1 MSQLPRAALKQG
13 FYAVREVLR
22 TDWNP
27 VGCEGLPEDEYDSYI
42 WPIVRLLREGA
53 DETALA
59 EHLREVEL
67 FYFSRDTP
75 VANLLPIARALI
87 ALGLET
93 EMRS

>member
-1 MSQLPRAALKQG
+1 MSQPQSTALKRDFG
-13 FYAVREVLR
+13 AVREVLL

-27 VGCEGLPEDEYDSYI
+27 VGCYGLPEDEYDSYV
-42 WPIVRLLREGA
+42 WPIVRLLKEGA

-59 EHLREVEL
+59 QHLHEVEL